1 MPATKINP
9 FQLWEPLGKLFLDMY
24 QGALEDI
31 CPTLAMTMTVETFYV
46 VGQLI
51 GQQIG
56 CNAKTT
62 SGSTWIIKQ
71 RTHFGISRIDTQ
83 TTTDLRIYLPHPLM
97 ITGVL
102 RQGIERKMAGAPSY
116 LVNNVFQSM
125 FQLLFLC
132 QRSKF
137 FLLKHQR
144 QKLIDY
150 LAIRHL
156 TLLSC
161 MAKQNQL
168 VLHVHQSL

>member
-31 CPTLAMTMTVETFYV
+31 CPTLAMTMTMETFYI

-51 GQQIG
+51 GQLIG

-83 TTTDLRIYLPHPLM
+83 TTIDLRIYLPHPLM
-97 ITGVL
+97 ITGIL
-102 RQGIERKMAGAPSY
+102 RQGIERKMAGASGY
-116 LVNNVFQSM
+116 LVDLVVGISWRIGM
-125 FQLLFLC
+125 SLAAELLESQPRLT
-132 QRSKF
+132 QRAGCSGMN
-137 FLLKHQR
+137 
-144 QKLIDY
+144 I
-150 LAIRHL
+150 L
-156 TLLSC
+156 TEYRKSFP
-161 MAKQNQL
+161 
-168 VLHVHQSL
+168 